1 VSSSS
6 GDRRSKTRAEGY
18 ALAEAVP
25 SIKGSIFGLAVQ
37 DLLKLVTE
45 GQISRAELEAKLE
58 PGDTAYLDRSIQ
70 AAGWYDVRV
79 YGRLLDLL
87 KDVAGDGKTE
97 YLRQRGARSAR
108 TLLAA
113 GLYQQMEYLKRLQ
126 VSGLQDPQQRFLA
139 FGRDLRLLMSMQL
152 HNFGS
157 RDVRIDPGF
166 ADRYIIEFSAVEA
179 YPEALCWTTDGFI
192 NAMAKQHSDK
202 ERDLWVWTRPRA
214 DLLLYRM
221 TRSI

>member
-1 VSSSS
+1 
-6 GDRRSKTRAEGY
+6 
-18 ALAEAVP
+18 LAAVVP

-37 DLLKLVTE
+37 DLLKLVAE
-45 GQISRAELEAKLE
+45 GQISRTELEAKLA
-58 PGDTAYLDRSIQ
+58 PGDAAYLDRSIQ

-79 YGRLLDLL
+79 YGRLLELL
-87 KDVAGDGKTE
+87 KDVAGDGETE
-97 YLRQRGARSAR
+97 YLRQRGVRSAR
-108 TLLAA
+108 ALLDA

-126 VSGLQDPQQRFLA
+126 VSGLQDPQERFLA

-157 RDVRIDPGF
+157 RDVRIHPDF
-166 ADRYIIEFSAVEA
+166 ADRYIIEFSDVEA

-192 NAMAKQHSDK
+192 NAMAKQHSDR
-202 ERDLWVWTRPRA
+202 ERDLWVWTRPRP
-214 DLLLYRM
+214 DLLLYKM

>member
-1 VSSSS
+1 MHRPPVEDTSR
-6 GDRRSKTRAEGY
+6 GD
-18 ALAEAVP
+18 ALAAAVP

-45 GQISRAELEAKLE
+45 GQISRAELEAKLA
-58 PGDTAYLDRSIQ
+58 PGDATYLDRSIQ

-79 YGRLLDLL
+79 YGRLLELL

-108 TLLAA
+108 ALLDA
-113 GLYQQMEYLKRLQ
+113 GMYQQMEYLKRLQ
-126 VSGLQDPQQRFLA
+126 VSALQDPQERFLA
-139 FGRDLRLLMSMQL
+139 FGHDLRLLMSMQL

-157 RDVRIDPGF
+157 RNVTIDPDF
-166 ADRYIIEFSAVEA
+166 ADRYIIEFSDVEA

-192 NAMAKQHSDK
+192 NAMAKQHSEH
-202 ERDLWVWTRPRA
+202 ERDLWVWVRPRP
-214 DLLLYRM
+214 DLLLYKM